1 MRQSNLASLGL
12 GYTFSKPQS
21 QAFNANRQDSA
32 LLLRPQATC
41 LQPTY
46 LVETNFKKHNMSV
59 AQESRLWSKNKH
71 KLLSDFLLW

>member
-1 MRQSNLASLGL
+1 MMRQSNLASLGL

-46 LVETNFKKHNMSV
+46 LVETNFKKHNMSHRSPDCEV
-59 AQESRLWSKNKH
+59 KINTSC
-71 KLLSDFLLW
+71 